1 MAMAWMLVSR
11 GDQERI
17 LLCGDGKV
25 LESLLLSLSLV
36 GYFRTSRIIGVEGDC
51 GAVPPKFT
59 VNILAPSKQDAALLA
74 PFDDASRRWVTLV
87 LGLGFRLLECLP
99 RDLGVLAPLPMPRNI
114 AGPATPRS
122 LTM

>member
-1 MAMAWMLVSR
+1 MLNTARWRMAIAWMLVSL

-36 GYFRTSRIIGVEGDC
+36 GYFRTTCRLVGDEGVC

-59 VNILAPSKQDAALLA
+59 VDILVSSKQDALSA
-74 PFDDASRRWVTLV
+74 PFDDSP
-87 LGLGFRLLECLP
+87 G
-99 RDLGVLAPLPMPRNI
+99 
-114 AGPATPRS
+114 
-122 LTM
+122 